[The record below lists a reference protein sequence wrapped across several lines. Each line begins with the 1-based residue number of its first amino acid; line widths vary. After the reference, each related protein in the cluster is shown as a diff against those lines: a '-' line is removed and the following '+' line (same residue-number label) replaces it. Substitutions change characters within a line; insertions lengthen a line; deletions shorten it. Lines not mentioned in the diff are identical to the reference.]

1 MVDLRQLEQFVAVA
15 EQGSFTRAAN
25 RMHLV
30 QSGMSATV
38 AGLERELKV
47 TLFHRT
53 TRRVVLTDAGQTL
66 LVHAREI
73 FGAIE
78 HAEASVASVAAG
90 ERGTVRLGL
99 MHSLLAPPLAQA
111 LAEFHRRRPNVDLRP
126 QTSRDGSA
134 GLVQAVI
141 DNDLDLAFAAPTPTQ
156 PSKVDAVRISS
167 EKMVLVCPPGHR
179 LARRRRVPLGE
190 LAGEAFVD
198 VPVGWGSRAA
208 ADQLFARL
216 HLARRIEVEVGDVA
230 TVVDLVRVG
239 LGIALVA
246 PSSAPNIDDL
256 VIIQPAPAPTF
267 DIYLV
272 LPKNRQVKRAAQAL
286 ADMVTDR
293 LDRLDRP

>member
-1 MVDLRQLEQFVAVA
+1 MLSSSTSSDTLLLVDLRQLEQFVAVA
-15 EQGSFTRAAN
+15 EQGSFTRAAT

-47 TLFHRT
+47 TLFNRT

-73 FGAIE
+73 LEAIE
-78 HAEASVASVAAG
+78 RAEASVASVAAG
-90 ERGTVRLGL
+90 ERGTVRVGL

-111 LAEFHRRRPNVDLRP
+111 LAEFHLHRPNVDLRP

-141 DNDLDLAFAAPTPTQ
+141 DNDLDLAFAAPTPAQ
-156 PSKVDAVRISS
+156 SSKVDAVRISS

-179 LARRRRVPLGE
+179 LARRRRVPVGE
-190 LAGEAFVD
+190 LADEAFV
-198 VPVGWGSRAA
+198 
-208 ADQLFARL
+208 RL
-216 HLARRIEVEVGDVA
+216 RLARRIEVEVGDVA
-230 TVVDLVRVG
+230 TVLDLVRVG

-256 VIIQPAPAPTF
+256 VVIQPKPAPTF
-267 DIYLV
+267 DVYMI
-272 LPKNRQVKRAAQAL
+272 LPKNRQVKPAAQAL

-293 LDRLDRP
+293 LDRP